1 MTNYSIATYSLRSFE
16 ETVEIVK
23 SALKEEGFGVLTE
36 IDVQSKMKEK
46 LNKEMRPYLILG
58 ACHPSSAYKAIEI
71 EEEIGLFL
79 PCNCLIFEDTK
90 GVVQVATIR
99 PSLTVGITAN
109 PNLKKLAADVEVKL
123 AKVISK
129 V

>member
-1 MTNYSIATYSLRSFE
+1 MSNYSIATYSLRSFE

-58 ACHPSSAYKAIEI
+58 ACHPSSAHKAIEI

-90 GVVQVATIR
+90 GVVRVAAIR

-109 PNLKKLAADVEVKL
+109 PNLKKLAADIEVKL